1 LEGYRQL
8 AEQDSEFQDRR
19 IFFDLSGAIISDG
32 SQEAIPTSDEQ
43 CQRLS
48 EQMKQVGIQRFLF
61 ASDYPVF
68 PVAETRSSLSDRL
81 SLTPNEL
88 KELLNNRSPRFGGS
102 HR

>member
-1 LEGYRQL
+1 
-8 AEQDSEFQDRR
+8 
-19 IFFDLSGAIISDG
+19 
-32 SQEAIPTSDEQ
+32 
-43 CQRLS
+43 
-48 EQMKQVGIQRFLF
+48 MKQVGIQRFLF